1 MKIGF
6 IGCGNMGGAILQG
19 ILQGGTP
26 AADIYVADHNTEA
39 LRQKLGHTGVQI
51 CGSNTEVAEVCD
63 TIFLAVKPNVLAT
76 VLKEINLDLALR
88 TNLPLLISIAAGKST
103 AYLEE
108 QLTTPCPVVRV
119 MPNINALVGEAI
131 SAVCAGKNATAEQV
145 KTVCDLMECTG
156 KVLELDEGMFPLFG
170 VLGGCSPAFVY
181 MFIDALARA
190 GVKHGMRKD
199 QALQIATQSVLGSAK
214 MIAESNDHPWEL
226 VDRVCSPGGTTI
238 EGVLSLKADR
248 LETAVQNA
256 VDAAVEKDSKL

>member
-26 AADIYVADHNTEA
+26 AADIYVADHNLET

-51 CGSNTEVAEVCD
+51 CRSNTEVAALCD
-63 TIFLAVKPNVLAT
+63 TIFLAVKPNVLSA
-76 VLKEINLDLALR
+76 VLAEIGPVLAER
-88 TNLPLLISIAAGKST
+88 KALPLLISIAAGKST

-108 QLTTPCPVVRV
+108 QLPVPCPVAV
-119 MPNINALVGEAI
+119 
-131 SAVCAGKNATAEQV
+131 SAVCAGKNATEDQA
-145 KTVCDLMECTG
+145 KTVCDLMACTG
-156 KVLELDEGMFPLFG
+156 KVLELDETMFPLFG

-214 MIAESNDHPWEL
+214 MIAESSEHPWEL
-226 VDRVCSPGGTTI
+226 IDRVCSPGGTTI
-238 EGVLSLKADR
+238 EGVLSLKADG

>member
-26 AADIYVADHNTEA
+26 AADIYVADHNLET
-39 LRQKLGHTGVQI
+39 LRQRLGHTGVQI
-51 CGSNTEVAEVCD
+51 G
-63 TIFLAVKPNVLAT
+63 PVLA
-76 VLKEINLDLALR
+76 ER
-88 TNLPLLISIAAGKST
+88 TALPLLISIAAGKST

-108 QLTTPCPVVRV
+108 QLTVPCPVVRV

-131 SAVCAGKNATAEQV
+131 SAVCAGKNATADQA
-145 KTVCDLMECTG
+145 KTVCDLMACTG
-156 KVLELDEGMFPLFG
+156 KVLELEETMFPLFG

-214 MIAESNDHPWEL
+214 MIAESSEHPWEL
-226 VDRVCSPGGTTI
+226 IDRVCSPGGTTI